1 MILKENYK
9 RVMTQQMK
17 MNDLKSIWELQ
28 SKDTNKTIVR
38 DSFVLNNV
46 VICYVGFI
54 RTSLNKM
61 FQIEIDKSISIH
73 KNYLQRFHGV
83 EIRVL
88 DSKKGKKDITII
100 LSDNDLMDV
109 FILFLEDLIKS
120 LKTINDENNIP
131 LILNEKVGYWGKLFA
146 KIKGELLSKERQR
159 GLYGEL
165 TFLNTLL
172 NRSNDF
178 VKTIS
183 SWTGPDGSN
192 QDFSNGLTAVEVKSS
207 KATKP
212 TVNIASELQLDW
224 TILDNL
230 YLHVIHLD
238 ELNNGPETLKK
249 MIEVIKQRV
258 EKHPNLLRLFEEKL
272 DLVGIPFGEEK
283 HYNEVGFIIRS
294 QRAYEVQNG
303 FPVLINKT
311 INNDAIHNVKYQI
324 DLTAL
329 EPFETELESVISK
342 MI

>member
-1 MILKENYK
+1 
-9 RVMTQQMK
+9 
-17 MNDLKSIWELQ
+17 MNNIKDIWINQKLNSRSITLREHF
-28 SKDTNKTIVR
+28 KVNEGFNC
-38 DSFVLNNV
+38 FVGRIGASNA
-46 VICYVGFI
+46 
-54 RTSLNKM
+54 KM
-61 FQIEIDKSISIH
+61 FQIELDQSTPIH
-73 KNYLQRFHGV
+73 KNYLKRFHGV

-109 FILFLEDLIKS
+109 FILFLEDLIRS

-131 LILNEKVGYWGKLFA
+131 LILNEKVRYWGKLFA

-172 NRSNDF
+172 NCSNDF

-183 SWTGPDGSN
+183 SWTGPEGSN
-192 QDFSNGLTAVEVKSS
+192 QDFSNGLSAVEVKSS

-238 ELNNGPETLKK
+238 ELNNGPDTLKK
-249 MIEVIKQRV
+249 LIEVIKQRL
-258 EKHPNLLRLFEEKL
+258 EKDPNLLRLFEEKL
-272 DLVGIPFGEEK
+272 DLVGIPFGDEK

-294 QRAYEVQNG
+294 KRAYEVQNG
-303 FPVLINKT
+303 FPVLINET
-311 INNDAIHNVKYQI
+311 INNEAIHNVKYQI

>member
-1 MILKENYK
+1 
-9 RVMTQQMK
+9 
-17 MNDLKSIWELQ
+17 MNNIKNIWINQELN
-28 SKDTNKTIVR
+28 S
-38 DSFVLNNV
+38 DSFTIRENFFVNKSFN
-46 VICYVGFI
+46 CFVGRI
-54 RTSLNKM
+54 GASNAKM
-61 FQIEIDKSISIH
+61 FQIEIDIGTQIH
-73 KNYLQRFHGV
+73 KNYLKRFHGV

-109 FILFLEDLIKS
+109 FILFIEDLIRS

-165 TFLNTLL
+165 IFLNTLL

-238 ELNNGPETLKK
+238 ELNNGPDTLKK

-311 INNDAIHNVKYQI
+311 INNEAIHNVKYQI

>member
-1 MILKENYK
+1 M
-9 RVMTQQMK
+9 
-17 MNDLKSIWELQ
+17 MNNINDIWVNQELN
-28 SKDTNKTIVR
+28 SGSFTLREYFFVNKGFNC
-38 DSFVLNNV
+38 FVGRIGASNA
-46 VICYVGFI
+46 
-54 RTSLNKM
+54 KM
-61 FQIEIDKSISIH
+61 FQIELDKATPIH
-73 KNYLQRFHGV
+73 KNYLKRFHGV

-100 LSDNDLMDV
+100 LSDNDLIDV
-109 FILFLEDLIKS
+109 FILFLEDLIRS

-165 TFLNTLL
+165 IFLNTLL
-172 NRSNDF
+172 SRSNDYI
-178 VKTIS
+178 KTIS
-183 SWTGPDGSN
+183 SWTGPEGSN
-192 QDFSNGLTAVEVKSS
+192 QDFSNGLSAVEVKSS

-238 ELNNGPETLKK
+238 ELNNGSDTLKK
-249 MIEVIKQRV
+249 LIEVIKHKIER
-258 EKHPNLLRLFEEKL
+258 HPNLLRLFEEKL

-303 FPVLINKT
+303 FPVLINET

-329 EPFETELESVISK
+329 EPFETELETVISK

>member
-1 MILKENYK
+1 
-9 RVMTQQMK
+9 
-17 MNDLKSIWELQ
+17 MNNIKNIWINQELN
-28 SKDTNKTIVR
+28 S
-38 DSFVLNNV
+38 DSFTIRENFFVNKSFN
-46 VICYVGFI
+46 CFVGRI
-54 RTSLNKM
+54 GASNAKM
-61 FQIEIDKSISIH
+61 FQIEIDIGTQIH
-73 KNYLQRFHGV
+73 KNYLKRFHGV

-88 DSKKGKKDITII
+88 DSKKGKNDITII

-109 FILFLEDLIKS
+109 FILFIEDLIRS
-120 LKTINDENNIP
+120 LKTINNENNIP

-165 TFLNTLL
+165 IFLNTLL

-238 ELNNGPETLKK
+238 ELNNGPDTLKK

-311 INNDAIHNVKYQI
+311 INNEAIHNVKYQI

-329 EPFETELESVISK
+329 EPFETELESVISN

>member
-1 MILKENYK
+1 
-9 RVMTQQMK
+9 
-17 MNDLKSIWELQ
+17 MNNIKNIWINQELN
-28 SKDTNKTIVR
+28 S
-38 DSFVLNNV
+38 DSFTLREDFFVNKSFN
-46 VICYVGFI
+46 CFVGRI
-54 RTSLNKM
+54 GASNAKM
-61 FQIEIDKSISIH
+61 FQIEIDIGTQIH
-73 KNYLQRFHGV
+73 KNYLKRFHGV

-109 FILFLEDLIKS
+109 FILFIEDLIRS

-165 TFLNTLL
+165 IFLNTLL

-311 INNDAIHNVKYQI
+311 INNEAIHNVKYQI

>member
-1 MILKENYK
+1 
-9 RVMTQQMK
+9 
-17 MNDLKSIWELQ
+17 
-28 SKDTNKTIVR
+28 
-38 DSFVLNNV
+38 
-46 VICYVGFI
+46 
-54 RTSLNKM
+54 M
-61 FQIEIDKSISIH
+61 FQIELDRSTKIH
-73 KNYLQRFHGV
+73 KNYLKRFHGV

-88 DSKKGKKDITII
+88 DSKNGKKDITII
-100 LSDNDLMDV
+100 LSDNDLIDV
-109 FILFLEDLIKS
+109 FLLFLEDLIRS
-120 LKTINDENNIP
+120 LKTIDNEKNIP
-131 LILNEKVGYWGKLFA
+131 LILNEKVEYWGKLFA

-238 ELNNGPETLKK
+238 ELNDGPDTLKK
-249 MIEVIKQRV
+249 LIEAIKQRV

-272 DLVGIPFGEEK
+272 DLAGIPFGEDK
-283 HYNEVGFIIRS
+283 HYNEVGYVIRS
-294 QRAYEVQNG
+294 QRVYEVQNG
-303 FPVLINKT
+303 FPLLINET
-311 INNDAIHNVKYQI
+311 IKNDAIHNVKYQI
-324 DLTAL
+324 DLSAL
-329 EPFETELESVISK
+329 EPFEIELESVINK

>member
-1 MILKENYK
+1 
-9 RVMTQQMK
+9 MTQQMK

-61 FQIEIDKSISIH
+61 FQIEIDKSVSIH

-109 FILFLEDLIKS
+109 FVLFLEDLIRG

-238 ELNNGPETLKK
+238 ELNNGPDTLKK
-249 MIEVIKQRV
+249 LIEVIKQRV

-303 FPVLINKT
+303 FPVLINET
-311 INNDAIHNVKYQI
+311 INNEAIHNVKYQI

>member
-1 MILKENYK
+1 
-9 RVMTQQMK
+9 
-17 MNDLKSIWELQ
+17 MNNIKDICINQEVNSGSITLREHFAVNEGF
-28 SKDTNKTIVR
+28 DC
-38 DSFVLNNV
+38 FVGRIGASNA
-46 VICYVGFI
+46 
-54 RTSLNKM
+54 KM
-61 FQIEIDKSISIH
+61 FQIELDKSTSIH
-73 KNYLQRFHGV
+73 KNYLKRFHGV

-88 DSKKGKKDITII
+88 DSKKGKKNITII

-109 FILFLEDLIKS
+109 FLLFLEDLIRS
-120 LKTINDENNIP
+120 LETINDENNIP

-172 NRSNDF
+172 NRSSDF

-183 SWTGPDGSN
+183 SWTGPEGSN
-192 QDFSNGLTAVEVKSS
+192 QDFSNGLSAVEVKSS

-212 TVNIASELQLDW
+212 TVKIASELQLDW

-238 ELNNGPETLKK
+238 ELINGPDSLKK
-249 MIEVIKQRV
+249 LIEVIKQKV

-272 DLVGIPFGEEK
+272 DLVGISFGEEK

-303 FPVLINKT
+303 FPVLINDT

-329 EPFETELESVISK
+329 EPFETELETVISK

>member
-1 MILKENYK
+1 
-9 RVMTQQMK
+9 MTT
-17 MNDLKSIWELQ
+17 NDLKSIWASQ
-28 SKDTNKTIVR
+28 SKDNSKSVVR
-38 DSFVLNNV
+38 ESISLKNGVNCFA
-46 VICYVGFI
+46 GFI
-54 RTSLNKM
+54 RASLNKM
-61 FQIEIDKSISIH
+61 FQIEINKSVSIH

-109 FILFLEDLIKS
+109 FILFLEDLIRS

-131 LILNEKVGYWGKLFA
+131 LILNEKVGYWGKLFS

-224 TILDNL
+224 TVLDNL

-238 ELNNGPETLKK
+238 ELNNGPDTLKK
-249 MIEVIKQRV
+249 LIEVIKQRV
-258 EKHPNLLRLFEEKL
+258 EKHPNLLRLFDEKL

-303 FPVLINKT
+303 FPVLINET
-311 INNDAIHNVKYQI
+311 INNEAIHNVKYQI

-329 EPFETELESVISK
+329 EPFETELKSVISK

>member
-1 MILKENYK
+1 MKTDIKDIWSKQELSSGSFTIREHFFVKE
-9 RVMTQQMK
+9 
-17 MNDLKSIWELQ
+17 
-28 SKDTNKTIVR
+28 
-38 DSFVLNNV
+38 
-46 VICYVGFI
+46 
-54 RTSLNKM
+54 SLNCFIGRIGASNAKM
-61 FQIEIDKSISIH
+61 FQIELDKGTQIH
-73 KNYLQRFHGV
+73 KNYLKRFHGV

-88 DSKKGKKDITII
+88 NSKKDKKDITII

-109 FILFLEDLIKS
+109 FILFLEDLIRS
-120 LKTINDENNIP
+120 LKTTNDENNIP
-131 LILNEKVGYWGKLFA
+131 LVLNEKVEYWGKLFA

-183 SWTGPDGSN
+183 SWTGPEGSN
-192 QDFSNGLTAVEVKSS
+192 QDFSNGLSAVEVKSS

-238 ELNNGPETLKK
+238 ELSNGPDTLKK
-249 MIEVIKQRV
+249 LIESIKQKVV
-258 EKHPNLLRLFEEKL
+258 EHPNLLRLFEEKL
-272 DLVGIPFGEEK
+272 ELAGLPFGEEM
-283 HYNEVGFIIRS
+283 HYNEIGFVIRS
-294 QRAYEVQNG
+294 QRAYRVQNG
-303 FPVLINKT
+303 FPVLINDT

-329 EPFETELESVISK
+329 EPFETELETVISK

>member
-1 MILKENYK
+1 
-9 RVMTQQMK
+9 
-17 MNDLKSIWELQ
+17 MNNIKNIWINQELN
-28 SKDTNKTIVR
+28 S
-38 DSFVLNNV
+38 DSFTIRENFFVNKSFN
-46 VICYVGFI
+46 CFVGRI
-54 RTSLNKM
+54 GASNAKM
-61 FQIEIDKSISIH
+61 FQIEIDIGTQIH
-73 KNYLQRFHGV
+73 KNYLKRFHGV

-88 DSKKGKKDITII
+88 DSKKGKNDITII

-109 FILFLEDLIKS
+109 FILFLEDLIRS
-120 LKTINDENNIP
+120 LKTINNENNIP

-165 TFLNTLL
+165 IFLNTLL

-238 ELNNGPETLKK
+238 ELNNGPDTLKK

-311 INNDAIHNVKYQI
+311 INNEAIHNVKYQI

-329 EPFETELESVISK
+329 EPFETELESVISN

>member
-1 MILKENYK
+1 
-9 RVMTQQMK
+9 
-17 MNDLKSIWELQ
+17 MNNIKDIWINQELNSRSITLR
-28 SKDTNKTIVR
+28 KHFKVNGGFNC
-38 DSFVLNNV
+38 FVGRIGASNA
-46 VICYVGFI
+46 
-54 RTSLNKM
+54 KM
-61 FQIEIDKSISIH
+61 FQIELDQSTPIH
-73 KNYLQRFHGV
+73 KNYLKRFHGV

-109 FILFLEDLIKS
+109 FILFLEDLIRS
-120 LKTINDENNIP
+120 LKNINDENNIP
-131 LILNEKVGYWGKLFA
+131 LILNEKVRYWGKLFA

-172 NRSNDF
+172 NRSNNF
-178 VKTIS
+178 IKTIS
-183 SWTGPDGSN
+183 SWIGPEGSN
-192 QDFSNGLTAVEVKSS
+192 QDFSNELSAVEVKSS

-212 TVNIASELQLDW
+212 TINIASELQLDW

-238 ELNNGPETLKK
+238 ELNNGPDTLKK
-249 MIEVIKQRV
+249 MIEVIKQRL

-303 FPVLINKT
+303 FPVLINET
-311 INNDAIHNVKYQI
+311 INNEAIHTVKYQI

>member
-1 MILKENYK
+1 
-9 RVMTQQMK
+9 
-17 MNDLKSIWELQ
+17 MNNIKNIWINQELI
-28 SKDTNKTIVR
+28 S
-38 DSFVLNNV
+38 DSFTLREDFFVNKSFN
-46 VICYVGFI
+46 CFVGRI
-54 RTSLNKM
+54 GASNAKM
-61 FQIEIDKSISIH
+61 FQIEIDIGTQIH
-73 KNYLQRFHGV
+73 KNYLKRFHGV

-109 FILFLEDLIKS
+109 FILFIEDLIRS

-165 TFLNTLL
+165 IFLNTLL

-238 ELNNGPETLKK
+238 ELNNGPDTLKK

-311 INNDAIHNVKYQI
+311 INNEAIHNVKYQI

>member
-1 MILKENYK
+1 MMTMMKKKNDIQNIWDKLELNITQDFNKLRLESCLPLNCYLAILNSTNTRCFELEIGNSKA
-9 RVMTQQMK
+9 
-17 MNDLKSIWELQ
+17 KS
-28 SKDTNKTIVR
+28 
-38 DSFVLNNV
+38 
-46 VICYVGFI
+46 
-54 RTSLNKM
+54 
-61 FQIEIDKSISIH
+61 FQK
-73 KNYLQRFHGV
+73 KFRGV
-83 EIRVL
+83 EIYL
-88 DSKKGKKDITII
+88 IEINPSKKSIFIYLLDT
-100 LSDNDLMDV
+100 DLNEV
-109 FILFLEDLIKS
+109 FDLFIEDL
-120 LKTINDENNIP
+120 LKNIEG
-131 LILNEKVGYWGKLFA
+131 LTDGEKAFKVIQNQFGKWGKLFA

-238 ELNNGPETLKK
+238 ELNKGPDTLKK

-311 INNDAIHNVKYQI
+311 INNEAIHNVKYQI

>member
-1 MILKENYK
+1 
-9 RVMTQQMK
+9 
-17 MNDLKSIWELQ
+17 MNNIKNIWINQELN
-28 SKDTNKTIVR
+28 S
-38 DSFVLNNV
+38 DSFTLREDFFVNKSFN
-46 VICYVGFI
+46 CFVGRI
-54 RTSLNKM
+54 GASNAKM
-61 FQIEIDKSISIH
+61 FQIEIDIGTQIH
-73 KNYLQRFHGV
+73 KNYLKRFHGV

-100 LSDNDLMDV
+100 LSYNDLMDV
-109 FILFLEDLIKS
+109 FILFIEDLIRS

-165 TFLNTLL
+165 IFLNTLL

-238 ELNNGPETLKK
+238 ELNNGPDTLKK

-311 INNDAIHNVKYQI
+311 INNEAIHNVKYQI

>member
-1 MILKENYK
+1 
-9 RVMTQQMK
+9 
-17 MNDLKSIWELQ
+17 MNNIKNIWINQELI
-28 SKDTNKTIVR
+28 S
-38 DSFVLNNV
+38 DSFTLREDFFVNKSFN
-46 VICYVGFI
+46 CFVGRI
-54 RTSLNKM
+54 GASNAKM
-61 FQIEIDKSISIH
+61 FQIEIDIGTQIH
-73 KNYLQRFHGV
+73 KNYLKRFHGV

-109 FILFLEDLIKS
+109 FILFIEDLIRS

-165 TFLNTLL
+165 IFLNTLL

-238 ELNNGPETLKK
+238 ELNNGPDTLKK

-258 EKHPNLLRLFEEKL
+258 EKHPNLLRLFDEKL

-311 INNDAIHNVKYQI
+311 INNEAIHNVKYQI